1 MLGKLK
7 NLKAIDLFC
16 ILKEKGVETLKEC
29 VTSLTYVNRYPFSAI
44 ARPIVGLNRTSI
56 WGCRL
61 TDDQRRGSFFV
72 FQNINHT
79 VIYSIIFIFKVLY
92 QRLQKQ
98 MMMISL

>member
-1 MLGKLK
+1 LLGKLK

-29 VTSLTYVNRYPFSAI
+29 VPSLIFVNRYPFSAI

-61 TDDQRRGSFFV
+61 TDDQRRGLIFV
-72 FQNINHT
+72 FKNQPHCNLF
-79 VIYSIIFIFKVLY
+79 YYFYF
-92 QRLQKQ
+92 
-98 MMMISL
+98 